1 MKSHQFRVKLKRVVI
16 KEIRLI
22 SLILI
27 LIMKTKKIKIIIKL
41 KRKILVEIKK
51 KIKPKIIRY
60 IIYKKNE
67 ILIYFYFIY
76 L

>member
-1 MKSHQFRVKLKRVVI
+1 MKSHQYRAKLKRVVI

-41 KRKILVEIKK
+41 KRRILVEIKK

-60 IIYKKNE
+60 ILYI
-67 ILIYFYFIY
+67 
-76 L
+76 